1 MTSSSTNSS
10 NEGKGVPEKFGRV
23 VRKAGNIFGIDLE
36 GLFKDEGETTEGFE
50 GFAPTFRMTSNLK
63 GRSPNTATY
72 KAPYQP
78 SRTAEFTLGPRPAG
92 GASIG
97 DINID
102 IRDAIGA
109 PAPMPP
115 KKEEKKEEILDRT
128 LSSFIGSGSGSA
140 IGAQGIGR
148 AQQYGYSDA
157 DIRAMA
163 QQEGLKFGENAA
175 RSLGLNTELTSAKGG
190 EGTTEGALGAA
201 AVQRLRDRGL
211 ADEAIV
217 SLAKQQGLKFGE
229 AAGQQLGVGQGMMYQ
244 APKPAASSGG
254 GGAPAPSQAAA
265 DIYSVYQ
272 APHQGVPSSSAG
284 GQAIGEAGIQRLAAG
299 RGITFAQARDQARAA
314 GMRIGAR
321 AAAR

>member
-1 MTSSSTNSS
+1 MTSSSTTSS
-10 NEGKGVPEKFGRV
+10 NEGKGVPEKFGRTM
-23 VRKAGNIFGIDLE
+23 RKAGNIFGIDLA
-36 GLFKDEGETTEGFE
+36 GLFEDEGETTEGFE

-63 GRSPNTATY
+63 GRSPSTSTY

-115 KKEEKKEEILDRT
+115 KKEEEKEEEILDRT

-163 QQEGLKFGENAA
+163 KQEGLRFGENAA

-190 EGTTEGALGAA
+190 QGTTEGALGAS

-229 AAGQQLGVGQGMMYQ
+229 AAGQQLGVGQGMLYQ
-244 APKPAASSGG
+244 APQAAAPSGG
-254 GGAPAPSQAAA
+254 GGANLGQAAR
-265 DIYSVYQ
+265 DIKQVYGSINPAYS
-272 APHQGVPSSSAG
+272 G
-284 GQAIGEAGIQRLAAG
+284 GGSIGEKGIERMAAA
-299 RGITFAQARDQARAA
+299 RGISFAQARDQARSA
-314 GMRIGAR
+314 GLGIGAR

>member
-1 MTSSSTNSS
+1 MTSSSTTSS
-10 NEGKGVPEKFGRV
+10 NEGKGVPEKFGRTM
-23 VRKAGNIFGIDLE
+23 RKAGNIFGIDLA
-36 GLFKDEGETTEGFE
+36 GLFEDEGETTEGFE

-92 GASIG
+92 GGSVG

-115 KKEEKKEEILDRT
+115 KKEKKKEEILDRT
-128 LSSFIGSGSGSA
+128 LSSFIGSGGTGGA
-140 IGAQGIGR
+140 IGAQGIGK

-175 RSLGLNTELTSAKGG
+175 RSLGINTELTSAKGQA
-190 EGTTEGALGAA
+190 GTGGALGDS
-201 AVQRLRDRGL
+201 AVTNLRNRGL

-217 SLAKQQGLKFGE
+217 SLARQQGLKFGE
-229 AAGQQLGVGQGMMYQ
+229 KAAASLGVGQDMMYQ
-244 APKPAASSGG
+244 APQAAAPSGG
-254 GGAPAPSQAAA
+254 GGANLGQAAREIKQTFGSTA
-265 DIYSVYQ
+265 PQYS
-272 APHQGVPSSSAG
+272 G
-284 GQAIGEAGIQRLAAG
+284 GGGIGEVGIQKMADA
-299 RGITFAQARDQARAA
+299 RGITFAQARDQARSA
-314 GMRIGAR
+314 GLTIGAR
-321 AAAR
+321 AAARR

>member
-1 MTSSSTNSS
+1 M
-10 NEGKGVPEKFGRV
+10 
-23 VRKAGNIFGIDLE
+23 RKAGNIFGIDLA
-36 GLFKDEGETTEGFE
+36 GLFEDEGETTEGFE

-109 PAPMPP
+109 PAPAPMPP
-115 KKEEKKEEILDRT
+115 KKEEKKEKVLDRD

-148 AQQYGYSDA
+148 AQEYGYSDSE
-157 DIRAMA
+157 IRAVA

-175 RSLGLNTELTSAKGG
+175 RSLGLNTELSSAKGG
-190 EGTTEGALGAA
+190 QGTTEGALGAS

-244 APKPAASSGG
+244 APQAAAPSGG

-272 APHQGVPSSSAG
+272 APHQSVPASSGG
-284 GQAIGEAGIQRLAAG
+284 GQAIGEAGIQRLATG
-299 RGITFAQARDQARAA
+299 RGITFAQAREQARSA

>member
-1 MTSSSTNSS
+1 MTSSSTTSS
-10 NEGKGVPEKFGRV
+10 NEGKGVPEKFGRTM
-23 VRKAGNIFGIDLE
+23 RKAGNIFGIDLA
-36 GLFKDEGETTEGFE
+36 GLFEDEGETTEGFE

-63 GRSPNTATY
+63 GRSPSTATY

-109 PAPMPP
+109 PAPAPMPP
-115 KKEEKKEEILDRT
+115 KKEQKKEKVLDRD

-148 AQQYGYSDA
+148 AQEYGYSDSE
-157 DIRAMA
+157 IRAMA
-163 QQEGLKFGENAA
+163 KQEGLRFGENAA

-190 EGTTEGALGAA
+190 QGTTEGALGAS

-217 SLAKQQGLKFGE
+217 SLARQQGLKFGE

-244 APKPAASSGG
+244 APQAAAPSGG
-254 GGAPAPSQAAA
+254 GGANLGQAARE
-265 DIYSVYQ
+265 IQQTFGSSNPTYS
-272 APHQGVPSSSAG
+272 G
-284 GQAIGEAGIQRLAAG
+284 GGGIGEKGIERMAAA
-299 RGITFAQARDQARAA
+299 RGITFAQARDQARSS
-314 GMRIGAR
+314 GLTIGA
-321 AAAR
+321 AAARR

>member
-1 MTSSSTNSS
+1 MTSSSTTSS
-10 NEGKGVPEKFGRV
+10 NEGKGVPEKFGRTM
-23 VRKAGNIFGIDLE
+23 RKAGNIFGIDLA
-36 GLFKDEGETTEGFE
+36 GLFEDDGETTEGFE

-63 GRSPNTATY
+63 GRSPSTSTY

-92 GASIG
+92 GGSVG

-109 PAPMPP
+109 PAPTPP
-115 KKEEKKEEILDRT
+115 KKEEKEEEEVLDRT
-128 LSSFIGSGSGSA
+128 LSSFIGSGGGGGA

-163 QQEGLKFGENAA
+163 KQEGLKFGENAA
-175 RSLGLNTELTSAKGG
+175 RSLGLNTELTSARGAG
-190 EGTTEGALGAA
+190 ADATTGALGAS

-217 SLAKQQGLKFGE
+217 SLAKQQGL
-229 AAGQQLGVGQGMMYQ
+229 
-244 APKPAASSGG
+244 
-254 GGAPAPSQAAA
+254 
-265 DIYSVYQ
+265 
-272 APHQGVPSSSAG
+272 
-284 GQAIGEAGIQRLAAG
+284 R
-299 RGITFAQARDQARAA
+299 
-314 GMRIGAR
+314 
-321 AAAR
+321 

>member
-1 MTSSSTNSS
+1 MTSSSTTSS

-23 VRKAGNIFGIDLE
+23 MRKAGNIFGIDLA
-36 GLFKDEGETTEGFE
+36 GLFDEEGETTEGFE

-63 GRSPNTATY
+63 GRSPSTSTY

-97 DINID
+97 DINVNIA
-102 IRDAIGA
+102 DAMRSVPTA
-109 PAPMPP
+109 PAKPAP
-115 KKEEKKEEILDRT
+115 KKEEEILDRT

-148 AQQYGYSDA
+148 AQEYGYSDA

-163 QQEGLKFGENAA
+163 KQEGLKFGENAA
-175 RSLGLNTELTSAKGG
+175 RSLGLNTELSSAKGG

-244 APKPAASSGG
+244 APQAAASSGG
-254 GGAPAPSQAAA
+254 GGGLSRAASDIKQVYGSSNPAFSGGGSIGEKGIERMAAA
-265 DIYSVYQ
+265 
-272 APHQGVPSSSAG
+272 
-284 GQAIGEAGIQRLAAG
+284 
-299 RGITFAQARDQARAA
+299 RGITFAQARDQARSA
-314 GMRIGAR
+314 GLGIGAR

>member
-1 MTSSSTNSS
+1 MTSSSTTSS
-10 NEGKGVPEKFGRV
+10 NEGKGVPEKFGRTM
-23 VRKAGNIFGIDLE
+23 RKAGNIFGIDLA
-36 GLFKDEGETTEGFE
+36 GLFEDEGETTEGFE

-78 SRTAEFTLGPRPAG
+78 SRTAEFTLGPRPTG

-128 LSSFIGSGSGSA
+128 LSSFIGSGGGGGA

-148 AQQYGYSDA
+148 AQQYGYTDSE
-157 DIRAMA
+157 IRAMA
-163 QQEGLKFGENAA
+163 NQEGLKFGENAA

-190 EGTTEGALGAA
+190 EGTTEGALGAS

-229 AAGQQLGVGQGMMYQ
+229 AAGQQLGVGQSMLYQ
-244 APKPAASSGG
+244 APQAAASSGG
-254 GGAPAPSQAAA
+254 GGSNLGQAAR
-265 DIYSVYQ
+265 DIKQVYGSSNPAYS
-272 APHQGVPSSSAG
+272 G
-284 GQAIGEAGIQRLAAG
+284 GGGIGEAGIERMAAA
-299 RGITFAQARDQARAA
+299 RGISFAQARDQARSS
-314 GMRIGAR
+314 GLTIGAR

>member
-1 MTSSSTNSS
+1 MTSSSTTSS
-10 NEGKGVPEKFGRV
+10 NEGKGVPEKFGRTM
-23 VRKAGNIFGIDLE
+23 RKAGNIFGIDLA
-36 GLFKDEGETTEGFE
+36 GLFEDEGETTEGFE

-78 SRTAEFTLGPRPAG
+78 SRTAEFTLGPRPSG
-92 GASIG
+92 GGSVG

-115 KKEEKKEEILDRT
+115 KKEEKEEEILDRT
-128 LSSFIGSGSGSA
+128 LSSFIGSGGGGGA

-163 QQEGLKFGENAA
+163 KQEGLKFGENAA

-190 EGTTEGALGAA
+190 EGTTGGALGAS

-229 AAGQQLGVGQGMMYQ
+229 AAGQQLGVGQSMLYQ
-244 APKPAASSGG
+244 APQAAASSGG
-254 GGAPAPSQAAA
+254 GGGANLGQAAR
-265 DIYSVYQ
+265 DIKQVYGSSNPAYS
-272 APHQGVPSSSAG
+272 G
-284 GQAIGEAGIQRLAAG
+284 GGGIGEKGIERMAAA
-299 RGITFAQARDQARAA
+299 RGISFAQARDQARSA
-314 GMRIGAR
+314 GLTIGA
-321 AAAR
+321 AAARR

>member
-1 MTSSSTNSS
+1 MTSSSTTSS

-23 VRKAGNIFGIDLE
+23 MRKAGNIFGIDLA
-36 GLFKDEGETTEGFE
+36 GLFDEEGETTEGFE

-63 GRSPNTATY
+63 GRSPSTSTY

-97 DINID
+97 DINVNIA
-102 IRDAIGA
+102 DAMRSVPTA
-109 PAPMPP
+109 PAKPAP
-115 KKEEKKEEILDRT
+115 KKEEILDRT
-128 LSSFIGSGSGSA
+128 LSSFIGSGGGGGA

-148 AQQYGYSDA
+148 AQEYGYSDS

-175 RSLGLNTELTSAKGG
+175 RSLGINTELSSARG
-190 EGTTEGALGAA
+190 ENVDQNITGALGSE
-201 AVQRLRDRGL
+201 AVKRLRNRGL

-229 AAGQQLGVGQGMMYQ
+229 VAGQQLGVGQSMLYQ
-244 APKPAASSGG
+244 APQAAAPSGG
-254 GGAPAPSQAAA
+254 GGGANLGQAARE
-265 DIYSVYQ
+265 IKQ
-272 APHQGVPSSSAG
+272 TFGSSSPQYSG
-284 GQAIGEAGIQRLAAG
+284 GGGIGEVGIQKMATA
-299 RGITFAQARDQARAA
+299 RGITFAQARDQARSA
-314 GMRIGAR
+314 GLTIGAR

>member
-1 MTSSSTNSS
+1 MTSSSTTSS
-10 NEGKGVPEKFGRV
+10 NEGKGVPEKFGRTM
-23 VRKAGNIFGIDLE
+23 RKAGNIFGIDLA
-36 GLFKDEGETTEGFE
+36 GLFEDEGETTEGFE

-63 GRSPNTATY
+63 GRSPSTATY

-97 DINID
+97 DINIG

-109 PAPMPP
+109 AAQMPS
-115 KKEEKKEEILDRT
+115 KKEEKEEEILDRP
-128 LSSFIGSGSGSA
+128 LASFIGSGGRGGA
-140 IGAQGIGR
+140 IGAQGIGK

-163 QQEGLKFGENAA
+163 RQEGLKFGENAA
-175 RSLGLNTELTSAKGG
+175 RSLGINTELTGAKGG
-190 EGTTEGALGAA
+190 EGSTEGALGAS

-229 AAGQQLGVGQGMMYQ
+229 AAGQQLGVGQSMLYQ
-244 APKPAASSGG
+244 APKAAAPAGGGANLGQAAREIKQTFGSSSPQYSGG
-254 GGAPAPSQAAA
+254 GG
-265 DIYSVYQ
+265 
-272 APHQGVPSSSAG
+272 
-284 GQAIGEAGIQRLAAG
+284 IGEVGIQKMATA
-299 RGITFAQARDQARAA
+299 RGITFAQARDQARSA
-314 GMRIGAR
+314 GLRIGAR